1 MNPAKKFSSIRLVTM
16 GLFTAIVTVV
26 TMSFSVYVPAT
37 RGFFN
42 IGDSMVFLS
51 ALLFGPFTGAF
62 AGGVGSALADFLL
75 GYSYYA
81 PATLIIKGFEGFI
94 VGWLNNKKPD
104 LSKSNWRILT
114 IILGALIGGLLGY
127 FGITYYSGDIEIAL
141 GSSLMTLKIPELFWV
156 STSILVF
163 CLIFWLGWKNDPD
176 IGWMIFSVIIGGC
189 SMVLGYFLFQYFLIG
204 PLFQIEVIA
213 IAELPINL
221 GQMVIGITI
230 SLPLYKSVRRYLPF
244 LRLS

>member
-127 FGITYYSGDIEIAL
+127 FGITYYSGNIEIAF
-141 GSSLMTLKIPELFWV
+141 GSSLMTLKIPEFFWV
-156 STSILVF
+156 SASIFFF
-163 CLIFWLGWKNDPD
+163 CLIFWFGWKNESRYWLDDLLGHNWRLFYGSRLFP
-176 IGWMIFSVIIGGC
+176 FSVFPDWTTLSDRSNC
-189 SMVLGYFLFQYFLIG
+189 
-204 PLFQIEVIA
+204 
-213 IAELPINL
+213 NRR
-221 GQMVIGITI
+221 ITH
-230 SLPLYKSVRRYLPF
+230 
-244 LRLS
+244 